1 MKLDVTDKSIQK
13 VTSNIGFGV
22 KSDIG
27 LKSDLKLH
35 SILNLPI
42 AVGALIQYLWLNT
55 LIHAEIHLAEF

>member
-13 VTSNIGFGV
+13 VTSNIGF
-22 KSDIG
+22 G

-55 LIHAEIHLAEF
+55 LIHAEIHMAEF